1 MPDPEGGTA
10 HDGGIDRSTAPD
22 TAVEFTSELSPMLL
36 AQVLTAGTI
45 ASPLVLTIVLA
56 GPMFLALGALTSGA
70 MLTQWGY
77 TFLVAL
83 PVVPLLSFAMA
94 YINSHRKASA
104 DVLRPVHVCADAAGL
119 ELEMGEETRA
129 AGWSE
134 FRRWRRLVG
143 THLLYTSPKTFII
156 LHADELD
163 DAGRVAFEALL
174 RAHIPEGPRR

>member
-1 MPDPEGGTA
+1 MPGPDA
-10 HDGGIDRSTAPD
+10 DREAPSPD
-22 TAVEFTSELSPMLL
+22 TVVEFTSELSPMLL

-45 ASPLVLTIVLA
+45 ASPLVLTILLA
-56 GPMFLALGALTSGA
+56 GPMFLALGALTKGA

-83 PVVPLLSFAMA
+83 PAVPLLSFAMA

-104 DVLRPVHVCADAAGL
+104 EVLRPVHVRADAVGL
-119 ELEMGEETRA
+119 ELEVGEEARA
-129 AGWSE
+129 AEWSD

-143 THLLYTSPKTFII
+143 THLLYTTPKTFII
-156 LHADELD
+156 LRTDELD
-163 DAGRVAFEALL
+163 DAGRAAFESLL